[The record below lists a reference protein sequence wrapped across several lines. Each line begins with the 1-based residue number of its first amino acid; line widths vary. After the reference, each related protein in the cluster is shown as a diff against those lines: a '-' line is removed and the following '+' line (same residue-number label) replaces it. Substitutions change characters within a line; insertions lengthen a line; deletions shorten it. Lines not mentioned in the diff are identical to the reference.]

1 MPPHTLT
8 RTRWWQHPEPWL
20 LSVAPLAAVIAGSVT
35 WWLAAHT
42 TDSLVVDD
50 YYRQGKA
57 INLTLARDDEAA
69 RRGING
75 LLRFDAVGRE
85 LILSLAE
92 SPGGP
97 GFPELVRL
105 DLTHST
111 RAELDQ
117 HLLLR
122 RGPDGLWRSAFA
134 APATGR
140 WRLQVGEGRWRLQ
153 RSVEGF
159 DLPVRLEA
167 LPAYAKQAQQPST
180 EKQGR

>member
-1 MPPHTLT
+1 MTPHDLT

-20 LSVAPLAAVIAGSVT
+20 LSAAPLAAVIAGSVT

-57 INLTLARDDEAA
+57 INLALARDDEAS
-69 RRGING
+69 RRGITG
-75 LLRFDAVGRE
+75 LLRFDPVARE
-85 LILSLAE
+85 LILALTEDAGE
-92 SPGGP
+92 P
-97 GFPELVRL
+97 GFPDLIRL
-105 DLTHST
+105 ELTHST

-122 RGPDGLWRSAFA
+122 RGTDGLWRCAFA

-140 WRLQVGEGRWRLQ
+140 WQLQVAEGRWRLQ
-153 RSVEGF
+153 RTVEGF
-159 DLPVRLEA
+159 DLPIRLAA
-167 LPAYAKQAQQPST
+167 LPAAANQAKLPST
-180 EKQGR
+180 DRQGQ